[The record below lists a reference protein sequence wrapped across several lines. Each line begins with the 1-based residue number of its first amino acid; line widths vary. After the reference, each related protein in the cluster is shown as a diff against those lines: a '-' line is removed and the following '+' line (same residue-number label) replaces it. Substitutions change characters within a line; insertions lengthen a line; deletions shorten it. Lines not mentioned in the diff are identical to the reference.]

1 MYRCFW
7 KRYWFSKQID
17 AATVLKTKVK
27 MNSFENFE
35 EQDFG
40 TDFVFESDPHSL
52 ARILDNRE
60 LSPRSVLAMRMSTK
74 VQNQPTLSPAKGAPQ
89 HVRDNPEKYD
99 FFQSKKGDVFWR
111 PKTPRGHRA
120 GQQPPQRQRALGR
133 VKVDAL
139 PQRQIVH
146 VSKIASEA
154 SFKKQKGFL
163 SIFVIFCHF
172 CSVISVNFVISVTFC
187 HFFVILSILSFFAI
201 FDFFLSFFVISF
213 LSILSI
219 VIFVNFVIFCQL
231 CHFCTVRHFCYFLLS
246 CHFSQ
251 FCQFFSQFEPIYFI
265 ASETSLKN
273 EENCFHEFF
282 LLNNFWILS
291 R

>member
-1 MYRCFW
+1 
-7 KRYWFSKQID
+7 
-17 AATVLKTKVK
+17 

-154 SFKKQKGFL
+154 SFKKQKGFFFNHFL

-201 FDFFLSFFVISF
+201 FDFFFVIFCYFISVNFVNCHFCQFRHFLSVVSFLYCSSFLLFFVIMSF

-219 VIFVNFVIFCQL
+219 
-231 CHFCTVRHFCYFLLS
+231 FLS
-246 CHFSQ
+246 
-251 FCQFFSQFEPIYFI
+251 I
-265 ASETSLKN
+265 
-273 EENCFHEFF
+273 
-282 LLNNFWILS
+282 
-291 R
+291 

>member
-1 MYRCFW
+1 MNFQNKLTRQ
-7 KRYWFSKQID
+7 R
-17 AATVLKTKVK
+17 LKFEK

-154 SFKKQKGFL
+154 SFKKRKGF
-163 SIFVIFCHF
+163 
-172 CSVISVNFVISVTFC
+172 
-187 HFFVILSILSFFAI
+187 
-201 FDFFLSFFVISF
+201 FLI
-213 LSILSI
+213 
-219 VIFVNFVIFCQL
+219 IFCQ
-231 CHFCTVRHFCYFLLS
+231 FL
-246 CHFSQ
+246 
-251 FCQFFSQFEPIYFI
+251 
-265 ASETSLKN
+265 
-273 EENCFHEFF
+273 
-282 LLNNFWILS
+282 
-291 R
+291 